1 MVPNIVQGTV
11 EEIKKGECSAE
22 DLVCKLT
29 AKDGLFEYLYWRK
42 VKTPP
47 IIKAVS
53 PNQIFPC
60 RYHGNSY
67 LFVFDPFINIFQ

>member
-29 AKDGLFEYLYWRK
+29 AKDGLFEYLY
-42 VKTPP
+42 
-47 IIKAVS
+47 
-53 PNQIFPC
+53 
-60 RYHGNSY
+60 
-67 LFVFDPFINIFQ
+67 